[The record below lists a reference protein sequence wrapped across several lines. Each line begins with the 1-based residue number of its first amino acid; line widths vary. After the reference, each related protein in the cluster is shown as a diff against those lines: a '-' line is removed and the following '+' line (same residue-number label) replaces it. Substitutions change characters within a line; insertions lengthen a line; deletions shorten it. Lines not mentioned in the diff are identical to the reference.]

1 MNEDDFGDDAAD
13 DIEPFSC
20 PVLVLLLA
28 AIVDVASMGGLLSV
42 SSTTRF
48 VAVLLLPLYMWL

>member
-1 MNEDDFGDDAAD
+1 MNEDFGDDAAD
-13 DIEPFSC
+13 DIEEPFSC
-20 PVLVLLLA
+20 PVLVLLDV
-28 AIVDVASMGGLLSV
+28 IVDVASMGGLLSV